1 MPHPVWPLFD
11 LRVTTPRLELRF
23 VDDQLALELA
33 ELAAKGVHDP
43 AFMPFLM
50 PWTDVESPQ
59 QQRNTMQFYWRCRA
73 EWSPA
78 AWHLTLAVIV
88 DGEVVGTTGATAHDF
103 ASLGVFETG
112 SWLGLEHQG
121 RRIGTEMRLATLQ
134 LMFAGFDGRVA
145 TTGAFDDNGPSLGV
159 TTKLGYAPNGGTDR
173 LRRGELARTLHFE
186 MPRAHWEANLRRDDI
201 ELHGVEACR
210 PLFGLT

>member
-1 MPHPVWPLFD
+1 MQ
-11 LRVTTPRLELRF
+11 RVRQASVT
-23 VDDQLALELA
+23 
-33 ELAAKGVHDP
+33 
-43 AFMPFLM
+43 
-50 PWTDVESPQ
+50 
-59 QQRNTMQFYWRCRA
+59 
-73 EWSPA
+73 
-78 AWHLTLAVIV
+78 V

-103 ASLGVFETG
+103 A
-112 SWLGLEHQG
+112 
-121 RRIGTEMRLATLQ
+121 
-134 LMFAGFDGRVA
+134 
-145 TTGAFDDNGPSLGV
+145 SLGV